1 MRQLLET
8 VGFGAVG
15 TGSWGNR
22 ECLFADMTP
31 DLAWTAYNP
40 KKHSLHNEPQFAIV
54 VWAFAKKG
62 ASGHTYAQ

>member
-8 VGFGAVG
+8 AGFKIMS
-15 TGSWGNR
+15 TGSWGNL

-31 DLAWTAYNP
+31 GLEWTMYNP

-54 VWAFAKKG
+54 VWAFAKKNT
-62 ASGHTYAQ
+62 SG